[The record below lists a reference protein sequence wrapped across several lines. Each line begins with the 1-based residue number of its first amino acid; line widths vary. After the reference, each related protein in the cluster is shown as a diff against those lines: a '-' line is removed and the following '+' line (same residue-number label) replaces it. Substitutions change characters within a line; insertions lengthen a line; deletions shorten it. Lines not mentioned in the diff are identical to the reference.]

1 MRWIEELGAPTVRS
15 RVLVFEWLAVNL
27 LAGAQI
33 AWILRPWFGTPS
45 LAVEFLRARPFDGNF
60 HDSLVRMLL
69 PH

>member
-15 RVLVFEWLAVNL
+15 RVLVFVWLAVNL